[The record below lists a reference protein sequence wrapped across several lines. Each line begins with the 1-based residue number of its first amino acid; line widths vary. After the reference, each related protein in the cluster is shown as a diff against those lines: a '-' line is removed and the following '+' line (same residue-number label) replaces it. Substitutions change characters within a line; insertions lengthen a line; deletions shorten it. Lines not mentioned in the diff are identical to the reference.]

1 MTRAATV
8 IATLVALST
17 VAGAAPPARR
27 LSMTDAVELALRSD
41 PTLAAARVGVD
52 RAENAVLRA
61 QLDRVSVRVDG
72 SLQELF
78 NKSNIGGP
86 AVYAC
91 MLGPTTFNAD
101 PDTCTS
107 MGGVSSLAA
116 DQSPQRG
123 LGTFNLSAN
132 VNVPIFSGLRV
143 ESTVALR
150 QRQRDYATVNIRQTK
165 KDTALAVARA
175 YWGVRRLGLLLE
187 VQEHTLE
194 RLRDAELVT
203 DARVR
208 AGLAAPIDKN
218 RATLRR
224 LQRAATAA
232 DQLGQLRETSA
243 QLAVA
248 LGLPPGEEIVLVD
261 PPQTTVVVRPPPV
274 EELLSEARS
283 GRTEL
288 RLARLNSEAQR
299 QAVRIA
305 QSGYYPQLNGTLLFQ
320 LGNNPYNPVSGARGI
335 SDTANPFSNI
345 SGTLTTGFS
354 LSMNFFDMLNTWTAS
369 RDAKYELSRLR
380 EEERRF
386 GRVVE
391 TDVRAAWARI
401 DRLVARREALV
412 AALEVARDNL
422 GILEARYKNGDA
434 LVIEYLD
441 GQVELANAELE
452 LADNLAQLQLA
463 WIELHAALGKI
474 VGVES

>member
-1 MTRAATV
+1 MRGLT
-8 IATLVALST
+8 IAVALAALST
-17 VAGAAPPARR
+17 AAGAAPPRR
-27 LSMTDAVELALRSD
+27 LSLPDAVDLALRSD
-41 PTLAAARVGVD
+41 PVLAAARVGVE

-86 AVYAC
+86 AIYTC
-91 MLGPTTFNAD
+91 TLGPTTFNAD
-101 PDTCTS
+101 PETCTG
-107 MGGVSSLAA
+107 MGGVSSLSP
-116 DQSPQRG
+116 DQTPQRG

-143 ESTVALR
+143 ESNVAMR
-150 QRQRDYATVNIRQTK
+150 QRQRDFAHVNIRQTK

-175 YWGVRRLGLLLE
+175 YWGVRRLGLLVE
-187 VQEHTLE
+187 VQEHTIA

-232 DQLGQLRETSA
+232 DQLGQLRETTA

-248 LGLPPGEEIVLVD
+248 LGLPPGEEIVLTD
-261 PPQTTVVVRPPPV
+261 APQTNVVVRPPPV
-274 EELLSEARS
+274 EDLLADARS
-283 GRTEL
+283 GRPEL

-299 QAVRIA
+299 YAVRIA

-320 LGNNPYNPVSGARGI
+320 LGNNPYNPVSGARGVN
-335 SDTANPFSNI
+335 DTANPFSNI

-369 RDAKYELSRLR
+369 RDAKYELARLR

-391 TDVRAAWARI
+391 NDVRVAWARI
-401 DRLVARREALV
+401 DRLVTRREALV
-412 AALEVARDNL
+412 AAYEVARDNL
-422 GILEARYKNGDA
+422 VILEARYKNGDA

-441 GQVELANAELE
+441 GQIELANAELE

-463 WIELHAALGKI
+463 WIELQAALGKI

>member
-1 MTRAATV
+1 VRALVVVALG
-8 IATLVALST
+8 LVAT
-17 VAGAAPPARR
+17 TAQAAPPRPLT
-27 LSMTDAVELALRSD
+27 LSDAVDLALRTD
-41 PTLAAARVGVD
+41 PTVAAARVGVE

-86 AVYAC
+86 TIYTCA
-91 MLGPTTFNAD
+91 LGPTVFNAD
-101 PDTCTS
+101 PETCVS
-107 MGGVSSLAA
+107 MGGVSALSA
-116 DQSPQRG
+116 DQQPQRG
-123 LGTFNLSAN
+123 LGTFNLAAN
-132 VNVPIFSGLRV
+132 VNVPVFSGLRV

-150 QRQRDYATVNIRQTK
+150 QRQRDFASVNIRQTK

-187 VQEHTLE
+187 VQERTIE
-194 RLRDAELVT
+194 RLREAEGVT

-218 RATLRR
+218 RAMLRR
-224 LQRAATAA
+224 LQRVATAA
-232 DQLGQLRETSA
+232 DQLGQLRETTA

-248 LGLPPGEEIVLVD
+248 LGLPPGEEVVLVD
-261 PPQTTVVVRPPPV
+261 PPQLSVAVRPPPV
-274 EELLSEARS
+274 EDLLAEARG

-288 RLARLNSEAQR
+288 RLARINVDAQR
-299 QAVRIA
+299 YAVRIA

-320 LGNNPYNPVSGARGI
+320 LGNNPFNPVSGARGVV
-335 SDTANPFSNI
+335 DTANPFANI

-354 LSMNFFDMLNTWTAS
+354 LSMNFFDMLNTWTAT
-369 RDAKYELSRLR
+369 RDAKYELARLR

-386 GRVVE
+386 GRIVE
-391 TDVRAAWARI
+391 TDVRAAWTRI
-401 DRLVARREALV
+401 DRLVTRREALV
-412 AALEVARDNL
+412 AAHAVARDNL
-422 GILEARYKNGDA
+422 TILEARYKNGDA

-441 GQVELANAELE
+441 GQIELANAELE

-463 WIELHAALGKI
+463 WIELRAALGRI